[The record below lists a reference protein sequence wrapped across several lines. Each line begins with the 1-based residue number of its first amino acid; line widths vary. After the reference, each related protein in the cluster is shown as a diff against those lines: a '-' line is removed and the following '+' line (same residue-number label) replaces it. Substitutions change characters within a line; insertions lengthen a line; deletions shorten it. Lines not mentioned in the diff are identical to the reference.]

1 MKNSFPRKPM
11 SISRSARSFGHALR
25 GIRTV
30 LATQP
35 NALLHLAIA
44 VGVVALGLFLG
55 ISLMEWALVV
65 ICIATVVAAEA
76 FNTALEFLADAL
88 EPDHNPLV
96 GRAKDIA
103 AGAVL
108 LTSIGAVVVGMLVFI
123 PHVLALISD

>member
-1 MKNSFPRKPM
+1 M